1 MGASLSSEGAGET
14 FGIPAS
20 LGMDSGWSTWTE
32 GGVGVPPPGELQ
44 LPEEDAPSANAPAAA
59 RPGIMSPGLR
69 LALSM
74 YSGSCLESAAATQA
88 SSAGNDQNM
97 VSELTAR
104 LHRRPDAEALQFI
117 LNVAQLLGNS
127 APNGPLIL
135 PQLPMILHGMA
146 RHLESAGVQE
156 CGIGLFANLAA
167 SRGNRDALVSNG
179 CLQHVLLALR
189 QCALRWHKWPLPS
202 ACTHPGMCGAMS
214 PRAKKASRCKVDA
227 GCVRRHALARPRG
240 GDRVCI

>member
-44 LPEEDAPSANAPAAA
+44 LPEEDAPSAKAPAAA

-189 QCALRWHKWPLPS
+189 QCALRWHKRPLPS

-214 PRAKKASRCKVDA
+214 PRAKIYKPLQSGRGVRAEACTCKAA
-227 GCVRRHALARPRG
+227 W